1 MTDDVPRLLKLAEVA
16 AMFRVHR
23 ATVARWK
30 GLSVVRT
37 PGGDRRY
44 LYDEVLAYLDFGTAP
59 MNVPPGAGEEP
70 PPDGIP
76 RPASAGQP
84 PAEAMAPAGRQGD
97 AGVPGQFGGL
107 PDAGPCIAATPRA
120 EKACSDE

>member
-1 MTDDVPRLLKLAEVA
+1 
-16 AMFRVHR
+16 MFRVHR

-30 GLSVVRT
+30 GLTVVRT

-44 LYDEVLAYLDFGTAP
+44 LYDEVMAYLDFGTAP
-59 MNVPPGAGEEP
+59 MNVPSGAGGEP

-84 PAEAMAPAGRQGD
+84 PAEAPVPAGRNGTG
-97 AGVPGQFGGL
+97 APGRFGG
-107 PDAGPCIAATPRA
+107 AVTGERPCQPTPRT
-120 EKACSDE
+120 EGSTR